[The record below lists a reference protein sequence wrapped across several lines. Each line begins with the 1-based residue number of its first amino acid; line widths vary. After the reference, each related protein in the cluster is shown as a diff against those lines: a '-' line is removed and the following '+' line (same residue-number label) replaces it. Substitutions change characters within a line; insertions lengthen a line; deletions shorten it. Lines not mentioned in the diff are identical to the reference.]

1 MRKTWLLGLLLILGL
16 CSGLLAQTLEY
27 AFSATQGTYTPITG
41 GILLGTDSS
50 DDQRFV
56 DPAVP
61 EGGTTTTGPGF
72 DIGFSFTFNGAIF
85 DRLAVNNNGWIS
97 LGQSALTPSVNNSS
111 TSGYTP
117 ISSAVAISPEILYN
131 RIAGFARDIQAQAGA
146 TLRLQTI
153 GTAPNRVCVI
163 QWENYK
169 KVRHQRNRRQL

>member
-72 DIGFSFTFNGAIF
+72 DIGMLS
-85 DRLAVNNNGWIS
+85 
-97 LGQSALTPSVNNSS
+97 PS
-111 TSGYTP
+111 TARF
-117 ISSAVAISPEILYN
+117 SSAWPSTTMAD
-131 RIAGFARDIQAQAGA
+131 FA
-146 TLRLQTI
+146 
-153 GTAPNRVCVI
+153 VI
-163 QWENYK
+163 Q
-169 KVRHQRNRRQL
+169 R